1 MCAERM
7 QRIVQAIILGMTL
20 GLWGSGMVQIAF
32 LVVLAMIILLLIG
45 GFTGFC
51 PGLLILKAILPS
63 CDEKKRETT

>member
-7 QRIVQAIILGMTL
+7 QRIVQAILLGITL

-63 CDEKKRETT
+63 CDETKKGIS

>member
-7 QRIVQAIILGMTL
+7 QRIVQAILLGMTL
-20 GLWGSGMVQIAF
+20 GFWGSGMVQIAF

-63 CDEKKRETT
+63 CDEMKKEAR